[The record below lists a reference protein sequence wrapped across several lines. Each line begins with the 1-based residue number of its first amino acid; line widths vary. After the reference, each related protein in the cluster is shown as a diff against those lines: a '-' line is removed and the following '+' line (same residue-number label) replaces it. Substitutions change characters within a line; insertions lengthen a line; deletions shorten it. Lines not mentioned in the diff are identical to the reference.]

1 LKAFLLLL
9 CFFNSYS
16 FPAQDS
22 MSATTITEEPTTL
35 TRVET
40 LRTRFSSVQSSEGPA
55 TTNLRSLPT
64 SSKVSRSSSQE
75 REVSQLKQENLALKL
90 ENNEL
95 KKKNS
100 KLSIQNSRLTKENEA
115 NNADLMVIDLK
126 TIEECD
132 TERKKFENLI
142 NQIDQRKVSLSS
154 DFLIFSL
161 SGFPNRLRLAPT
173 VQEMIFFFAS
183 FVLNIQKISCF
194 LLVIIFVFVKNVPK
208 KMKHQPEVRNLRN
221 VLIVTNLLL

>member
-1 LKAFLLLL
+1 LLKAFLLLL
-9 CFFNSYS
+9 CLFNSYS

-40 LRTRFSSVQSSEGPA
+40 LRTRFSSVRSSEGPA
-55 TTNLRSLPT
+55 TTNSRSLP
-64 SSKVSRSSSQE
+64 KVSRSSSQE
-75 REVSQLKQENLALKL
+75 REFSQLKQENLALKL